1 MIDFNFFKQKSPQQR
16 FLFIL
21 GLVMLSLYLV
31 LGVLL
36 IFWKDIPFDITPTYR
51 VLFGVL
57 LIAYAILRFYR
68 LIKKDDNN

>member
-21 GLVMLSLYLV
+21 GLVMLSFYIV
-31 LGVLL
+31 LGTLL

-51 VLFGVL
+51 ILFGLL

-68 LIKKDDNN
+68 LINKKEN

>member
-1 MIDFNFFKQKSPQQR
+1 MFNFNNFRQKSPQQR
-16 FLFIL
+16 FLFIF
-21 GLVMLSLYLV
+21 GLIILLFYFA

-36 IFWKDIPFDITPTYR
+36 IFWKDIPFDIKPTYR

-68 LIKKDDNN
+68 LNNQRDN